1 VRLVTTKKRTS
12 RALRE
17 LHETTRALHEIGLI
31 DDQRMAEFDALCRRD
46 SAERNHEQDRAHL
59 RELLLQ
65 GATSTLAGPAD
76 KAYIDGLRDR
86 IRVSTIPSDV
96 A

>member
-1 VRLVTTKKRTS
+1 MKKRKS
-12 RALRE
+12 RILQE
-17 LHETTRALHEIGLI
+17 VHETARGLHKIDLI
-31 DDQRMAEFDALCRRD
+31 NNQRRAEFDALCRRD

>member
-1 VRLVTTKKRTS
+1 MTTKKRKS
-12 RALRE
+12 RILQE
-17 LHETTRALHEIGLI
+17 VHETACGLHKIGLI
-31 DDQRMAEFDALCRRD
+31 DDKRMAEFDALSRRD
-46 SAERNHEQDRAHL
+46 SNERNHEQDRAHL

-86 IRVSTIPSDV
+86 IRQHDPE
-96 A
+96 